1 MRSCGSRRACR
12 RSFTSQLPGEP
23 FSNTSRGRS
32 RFSRTAP
39 CASHKPIHSPTGA
52 HQVSIFIGSNAGETI
67 EPGFVSPTVVVI
79 GNPKTPG
86 AGTDIILA
94 GSGDDRVAG
103 GGGNDIAFLGAGN
116 DLYTWNSGD
125 GNDLVDGGSGS
136 DTLAF
141 NGSAGAET
149 IKLSTGI
156 LGTTRVSSSA
166 DNGGVTLTGVEHIV
180 VSAGDGDDIVD
191 ASGLPAGRA
200 SLEIIGGRGND
211 LLIGSAGND
220 AFVWNPGDGSDTIE
234 GGAGSDT
241 MLFNG
246 ANIAEEISVQANGQR
261 VLFTRNIATIT
272 MDLNHVERI
281 DFTARG
287 GADLVR
293 VHDLTGTDVK
303 EVNVDL
309 AATPGSG
316 TGDGAVDQV
325 IVDGTNGNDTLQ
337 FTGSGASASVLG
349 LAATTTV
356 LNAETTDQL
365 IVNGLAGNDVLSA
378 SVAQAGAPAL
388 VFEGGDGQDTA
399 LGEGSSG
406 ADAFAIAA
414 HGTRAHVDAGNLHLD
429 VGTTESLVISGGAGD
444 DDFSAVGNLAA
455 LTNLTL
461 DGGAGND
468 TIRGGN
474 GADLLIGGDGNDFI
488 DGNQGND
495 TAQMGAGDDTFQWDP
510 GDGSDIV
517 EGGDGSDTMLFNG
530 ANIAEVMDVSA
541 NGSRTLFTR
550 NIGTITMDLNDVER
564 IDVNALGGADVITVH
579 DMRGTDV
586 TQVNVN
592 LGAVGGAGDGAAD
605 QVIVEATSGN
615 DSVEVA
621 GSGNS
626 NTVLGL
632 AAATTVT
639 NSDTGDQLIINGLA
653 GNDMLSMSATQA
665 GQVPV
670 VFEGGD
676 GNDTALVHGG
686 DGADSF
692 AIAANGTRA
701 HVDAGNLHLDVGTT
715 ESLVIS
721 GGAGDD
727 EFSAVGNLAALTNLT
742 LDGGAGNDTI
752 RGGNGAD
759 LLIGGDGNDFID
771 GNQGND
777 TAQMGAGD
785 DTFQWDPGDGSDIV
799 EGQAGFDTM
808 LFNGANIAEV
818 MDVSANG
825 SRTLFTR
832 NIGNITMDLNDVE
845 RIDVRTLGGADAVV
859 VHDLSGTD
867 VHEVNV
873 DLSATGGAGDGEV
886 DSVTALATEGNDHLQ
901 FTGGGTTAS
910 VLGLAAITNVSNAE
924 VTDQFI
930 VDGLGGDDVLSA
942 SLDQAGAPTLVFEG
956 GDGND
961 TAQVQGSDGADTFT
975 LAANGTHARVDA
987 GNLHLDV
994 GTTEALVIDAG
1005 DGDDSISA
1013 VGNLA
1018 PLTKLTLDG
1027 GAGDDTIRGG
1037 NGADLLIGGDCND
1050 FIDGNQGN
1058 DTALMGAG
1066 DDTFQWD
1073 PGDGSDIVEGQ
1084 AGFDTMLFNGANIAE
1099 EATVSANGER
1109 ALFTRNIA
1117 NITMDLN
1124 DVERID
1130 FNPLGGADKVT
1141 VNDLSATDVTEVN
1154 VALAGTLGGATGDGA
1169 ADQVIVNG
1177 TAGDDVAVIAG
1188 DAGGLSVLGLAARVN
1203 ITGAEGTLDQLHVN
1217 GGAGDDVIDASGV
1230 AAGSIGLVLDG
1241 GEGNDIILGSAGDDV
1256 LIGGPGDD
1264 VIIGGGGN
1272 DTIIAA
1278 PGADTVIQ
1286 GFAAGAG
1293 SDDVIDLRGIA
1304 GAQDFAWV
1312 MAHASDV
1319 DGNAVLDLGGEHV
1332 TIENVAVAS
1341 LHSDD
1346 FLLGS

>member
-220 AFVWNPGDGSDTIE
+220 TFVWNPGDGSDTIE

-246 ANIAEEISVQANGQR
+246 ANIAEEINVQANGQR

-399 LGEGSSG
+399 LVEGSSG

-414 HGTRAHVDAGNLHLD
+414 NGTRAHVDAGNLHLD

-517 EGGDGSDTMLFNG
+517 EGQAGFDTMLFNG
-530 ANIAEVMDVSA
+530 ANIAEVIEVSA
-541 NGSRTLFTR
+541 NGQRALFTR

-564 IDVNALGGADVITVH
+564 IDVNALGGADNIAVH
-579 DMRGTDV
+579 DLTGTDV
-586 TQVNVN
+586 KEVN
-592 LGAVGGAGDGAAD
+592 LD
-605 QVIVEATSGN
+605 
-615 DSVEVA
+615 
-621 GSGNS
+621 
-626 NTVLGL
+626 
-632 AAATTVT
+632 
-639 NSDTGDQLIINGLA
+639 
-653 GNDMLSMSATQA
+653 
-665 GQVPV
+665 
-670 VFEGGD
+670 
-676 GNDTALVHGG
+676 
-686 DGADSF
+686 
-692 AIAANGTRA
+692 
-701 HVDAGNLHLDVGTT
+701 
-715 ESLVIS
+715 
-721 GGAGDD
+721 
-727 EFSAVGNLAALTNLT
+727 
-742 LDGGAGNDTI
+742 
-752 RGGNGAD
+752 
-759 LLIGGDGNDFID
+759 
-771 GNQGND
+771 
-777 TAQMGAGD
+777 
-785 DTFQWDPGDGSDIV
+785 
-799 EGQAGFDTM
+799 
-808 LFNGANIAEV
+808 
-818 MDVSANG
+818 
-825 SRTLFTR
+825 
-832 NIGNITMDLNDVE
+832 
-845 RIDVRTLGGADAVV
+845 
-859 VHDLSGTD
+859 
-867 VHEVNV
+867 
-873 DLSATGGAGDGEV
+873 
-886 DSVTALATEGNDHLQ
+886 
-901 FTGGGTTAS
+901 
-910 VLGLAAITNVSNAE
+910 
-924 VTDQFI
+924 
-930 VDGLGGDDVLSA
+930 
-942 SLDQAGAPTLVFEG
+942 
-956 GDGND
+956 
-961 TAQVQGSDGADTFT
+961 
-975 LAANGTHARVDA
+975 
-987 GNLHLDV
+987 
-994 GTTEALVIDAG
+994 
-1005 DGDDSISA
+1005 
-1013 VGNLA
+1013 
-1018 PLTKLTLDG
+1018 
-1027 GAGDDTIRGG
+1027 
-1037 NGADLLIGGDCND
+1037 
-1050 FIDGNQGN
+1050 
-1058 DTALMGAG
+1058 
-1066 DDTFQWD
+1066 
-1073 PGDGSDIVEGQ
+1073 
-1084 AGFDTMLFNGANIAE
+1084 
-1099 EATVSANGER
+1099 
-1109 ALFTRNIA
+1109 
-1117 NITMDLN
+1117 
-1124 DVERID
+1124 
-1130 FNPLGGADKVT
+1130 
-1141 VNDLSATDVTEVN
+1141 
-1154 VALAGTLGGATGDGA
+1154 LAGTPGGTAGDGA

-1217 GGAGDDVIDASGV
+1217 GGAGDD
-1230 AAGSIGLVLDG
+1230 
-1241 GEGNDIILGSAGDDV
+1241 
-1256 LIGGPGDD
+1256 
-1264 VIIGGGGN
+1264 
-1272 DTIIAA
+1272 
-1278 PGADTVIQ
+1278 
-1286 GFAAGAG
+1286 
-1293 SDDVIDLRGIA
+1293 
-1304 GAQDFAWV
+1304 
-1312 MAHASDV
+1312 
-1319 DGNAVLDLGGEHV
+1319 
-1332 TIENVAVAS
+1332 
-1341 LHSDD
+1341 
-1346 FLLGS
+1346 